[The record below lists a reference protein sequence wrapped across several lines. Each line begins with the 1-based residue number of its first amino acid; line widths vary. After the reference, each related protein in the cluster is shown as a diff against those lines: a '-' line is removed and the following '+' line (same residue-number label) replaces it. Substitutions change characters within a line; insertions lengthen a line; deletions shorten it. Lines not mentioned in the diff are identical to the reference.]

1 MPGPQK
7 EILLVRHG
15 QAFCNVLGLM
25 ASQSC
30 QGLTDTGHWQAGQLA
45 RRLAAEQEQ
54 GHQVAALYSSTV
66 RRAMDTAW
74 PVANLLGTPVVPRTD
89 LRVPDPGPHAEG
101 LPWHIVRRRWPTP
114 DPDRPSRPLPAGG
127 EPWRVYL
134 ARAHASL
141 AGIIAD
147 HPGGRVVVVGH
158 SETATA
164 AYTLLIGV
172 HTLHGLKVDV
182 DHTGI
187 TRLVA
192 VAEYPHVPAGVQRWA
207 LRIHNDTN
215 HLNSPSTMPS

>member
-15 QAFCNVLGLM
+15 DAFCNVHGIM

-30 QGLTDTGHWQAGQLA
+30 QGLTDTGHQQAGLLA
-45 RRLAAEQEQ
+45 RRLAAEQDQ
-54 GHQVAALYSSTV
+54 GHRVVALYSSIV

-101 LPWHIVRRRWPTP
+101 VPWHIVRRRWRTP

-141 AGIIAD
+141 ASIIAD

-164 AYTLLIGV
+164 VYTMLIGV
-172 HTLHGLKVDV
+172 LSLYALKVDL

-187 TRLVA
+187 IRLVA
-192 VAEYPHVPAGVQRWA
+192 APELSDVRSEVPRWA
-207 LRIHNDTN
+207 LRVHNDTD
-215 HLNSPSTMPS
+215 HLSLSP

>member
-1 MPGPQK
+1 MPSPQK

-15 QAFCNVLGLM
+15 NAFSNMLGLM

-30 QGLTDTGHWQAGQLA
+30 QGLTETGHRQAGQLA
-45 RRLAAEQEQ
+45 QRLAAEQDE
-54 GHQVAALYSSTV
+54 GHHVVALYSSTV

-74 PVANLLGTPVVPRTD
+74 PVANLLGTPVVPRAD
-89 LRVPDPGPHAEG
+89 LRVPDPGPHADG
-101 LPWHIVRRRWPTP
+101 LPWHTVRHRWRTP

-147 HPGGRVVVVGH
+147 HPGGRVIVVGH

-172 HTLHGLKVDV
+172 LNLHALKVDL

-192 VAEYPHVPAGVQRWA
+192 APELPDVRSNVSRWA
-207 LRIHNDTN
+207 LRVHNDTG
-215 HLNSPSTMPS
+215 HLSPSP

>member
-1 MPGPQK
+1 MPEPQK

-15 QAFCNVLGLM
+15 NALCNELGVM
-25 ASQSC
+25 ASHSC
-30 QGLTDTGHWQAGQLA
+30 QGLTETGHRQAGQLA
-45 RRLAAEQEQ
+45 RRLAAEQDQ
-54 GHQVAALYSSTV
+54 GHRVVALYSSTV

-74 PVANLLGTPVVPRTD
+74 PVANLLGKSVVPRVD

-101 LPWHIVRRRWPTP
+101 VPWHTLRRRWRTP
-114 DPDRPSRPLPAGG
+114 DPDRPSRPLAAGG

-141 AGIIAD
+141 AGIIAE
-147 HPGGRVVVVGH
+147 HPGGRIVVVGH

-172 HTLHGLKVDV
+172 LSLHALKVDL

-187 TRLVA
+187 IRLVA
-192 VAEYPHVPAGVQRWA
+192 APELPDVRSNVPRWA
-207 LRIHNDTN
+207 LRVHNDTG
-215 HLNSPSTMPS
+215 HLSLPP

>member
-1 MPGPQK
+1 MPEPQQ

-15 QAFCNVLGLM
+15 QALCNVFGVM

-30 QGLTDTGHWQAGQLA
+30 RGLTEAGHWQAGQLA
-45 RRLAAEQEQ
+45 RRLAAEQDQ
-54 GHQVAALYSSTV
+54 GHRVVALYSSTV

-74 PVANLLGTPVVPRTD
+74 PVANLLGTPVVPRAD
-89 LRVPDPGPHAEG
+89 LRVPDPGAHADG
-101 LPWHIVRRRWPTP
+101 LPWHMVRRRWRTS
-114 DPDRPSRPLPAGG
+114 DPDRPSRPLPLGG

-134 ARAHASL
+134 DRAHASL

-172 HTLHGLKVDV
+172 RSLHALKVDL

-187 TRLVA
+187 IRLVTA
-192 VAEYPHVPAGVQRWA
+192 PELPDVRSNVPRWA
-207 LRIHNDTN
+207 LRVHNDTD
-215 HLNSPSTMPS
+215 HLAPSP

>member
-1 MPGPQK
+1 
-7 EILLVRHG
+7 
-15 QAFCNVLGLM
+15 M

-45 RRLAAEQEQ
+45 RRLAAEQDE
-54 GHQVAALYSSTV
+54 GHPVIALYSSTV

-74 PVANLLGTPVVPRTD
+74 PVADLLGISVVPRAD

-101 LPWHIVRRRWPTP
+101 VPWHTVRRRWTS

-127 EPWRVYL
+127 EPWRCYL
-134 ARAHASL
+134 ARVHAGLAH
-141 AGIIAD
+141 IIAD

-172 HTLHGLKVDV
+172 PNLHRLKVDL

-192 VAEYPHVPAGVQRWA
+192 APELPGVRSDLPRWA
-207 LRIHNDTN
+207 LRVHNDTA
-215 HLNSPSTMPS
+215 HLASSP